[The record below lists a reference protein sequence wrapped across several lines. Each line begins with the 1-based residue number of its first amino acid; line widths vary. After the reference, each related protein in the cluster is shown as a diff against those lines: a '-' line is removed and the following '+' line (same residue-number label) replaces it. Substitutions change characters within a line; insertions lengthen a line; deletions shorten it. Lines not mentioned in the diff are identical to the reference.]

1 MSLKTIPYGLA
12 NYYDV
17 REKNRYYVDKTM
29 FIPHL
34 ERAGEYLFFIRPRRF
49 GKSLLLSTL
58 EHYYDMAMAEHF
70 DMLFKDTYIYDNPTP
85 EKNAHLILTFNFSL
99 VSSKLTLVE
108 RSFDEHVKGILE
120 HFGRQYCHIIGDDYL
135 SILDN
140 VTTSTQRLEYALQ
153 YIGSQGYRA
162 YIFIDEYD
170 NFTNTILSTQGQHAY
185 EEITHGVGFYRSF
198 FSVLKGAAGKKQSGL
213 ARLFITGVSP
223 VTMDDV
229 TSGFNIGT
237 HISLEPEFNE
247 VLGFTEQEVRDMLH
261 YYAMPMDDVLPLMQA
276 WYNNYRF
283 SLDADTYLFNTDM
296 VLYFVKH
303 YLKRAKPP
311 RDLVDQNVKVDY
323 GKLRHLMLINKQLN
337 GNFNLLQHII
347 ETRQVK
353 GNQIKT
359 SFPMEHVT
367 QQDNFFSLLYYFG
380 LLTLSK
386 DNHHLMVPNE
396 TVMQLFYSYIR
407 EGLIDVGAVRAN
419 VQHLIGL
426 LDDML
431 YKGIWQPV
439 FTFLT
444 QELDEHTSIRDYLH
458 GEKVVQTFL
467 LVYLNV
473 STYFIARSEREMH
486 KGYVDIFIEPYQV
499 LEGEPCYGYIA
510 EVKYL
515 PREER
520 SEAVVQKQVA
530 DAREQLQRYYPL
542 EAIQSDTP
550 PHIPRL
556 PALRGRVQMKRV
568 VLVYAGWEL
577 LAMDEV

>member
-17 REKNRYYVDKTM
+17 RKKDRYYVDKTM

-34 ERAGEYLFFIRPRRF
+34 ERAGEYLFLIRPRRF

-58 EHYYDMAMAEHF
+58 EHYYDIAMADHF

-85 EKNAHLILTFNFSL
+85 EKHAYLILTFNFSQ
-99 VSSKLTLVE
+99 V
-108 RSFDEHVKGILE
+108 GP
-120 HFGRQYCHIIGDDYL
+120 
-135 SILDN
+135 N
-140 VTTSTQRLEYALQ
+140 VTYIEEQFHNYTQNILFDFIETYHHCFEKDFFPMFESNTWVHQKLQ
-153 YIGSQGYRA
+153 FTLSYIGRRGYRA

-229 TSGFNIGT
+229 TSGFNIGK
-237 HISLEPEFNE
+237 HISLAPQFNE

-261 YYAMPMDDVLPLMQA
+261 YYDLPIDDVLPLMQA

-499 LEGEPCYGYIA
+499 LEGETCYGYIA

-530 DAREQLQRYYPL
+530 DARGQLLRYYPL
-542 EAIQSDTP
+542 EDIQSDTP